1 MSSPVWF
8 RATLPG
14 PSRTGLRAPCRRV
27 RWRPEKLVRAWFA
40 PRVSALDLDLESPE
54 AARELAAA
62 LTTLDTKMAIGLS
75 GFEAVE
81 ERARYELG
89 MVRQDEVF
97 FQVLP
102 PGSVAQPAPK
112 LVPEQGEKASA
123 RPAAKTETGKGE
135 KADAKAA
142 SANAPAAAAASN

>member
-1 MSSPVWF
+1 MRLVAVALAFFTLVLQYPLWLGKGGWLRVWELD
-8 RATLPG
+8 RQ
-14 PSRTGLRAPCRRV
+14 
-27 RWRPEKLVRAWFA
+27 
-40 PRVSALDLDLESPE
+40 VSAQKDQNTKLQQRNAGLDAEVHDL
-54 AARELAAA
+54 
-62 LTTLDTKMAIGLS
+62 KQ

-102 PGSVAQPAPK
+102 PGSVAQPAPQ
-112 LVPEQGEKASA
+112 LVPEQGAKASA
-123 RPAAKTETGKGE
+123 RTAAKAETGKAE

-142 SANAPAAAAASN
+142 SAKAPAAAAASK

>member
-1 MSSPVWF
+1 MRLVAVALAFFILVLQYPLWLGKGGWLRVWELD
-8 RATLPG
+8 RQ
-14 PSRTGLRAPCRRV
+14 
-27 RWRPEKLVRAWFA
+27 
-40 PRVSALDLDLESPE
+40 VSAQKDQNTKLQQRNAGLDAEVRDL
-54 AARELAAA
+54 
-62 LTTLDTKMAIGLS
+62 KQ

-123 RPAAKTETGKGE
+123 RPAAKAETGKGE

>member
-1 MSSPVWF
+1 MRLVAVALAFFTLVLQYPLWLGKGGWLRVWELD
-8 RATLPG
+8 RQ
-14 PSRTGLRAPCRRV
+14 
-27 RWRPEKLVRAWFA
+27 
-40 PRVSALDLDLESPE
+40 VSAQKDQNTKLQQRNAGLDAEVRDL
-54 AARELAAA
+54 
-62 LTTLDTKMAIGLS
+62 KQ

-102 PGSVAQPAPK
+102 PGSVAQPAPQ
-112 LVPEQGEKASA
+112 LVPEQGAKASA
-123 RPAAKTETGKGE
+123 RTAAKAETGKAE

-142 SANAPAAAAASN
+142 SAKAPAAAAASK

>member
-1 MSSPVWF
+1 MRLVAVALAFFILVLQYPLWLGKGGWLRVWELD
-8 RATLPG
+8 RQ
-14 PSRTGLRAPCRRV
+14 
-27 RWRPEKLVRAWFA
+27 
-40 PRVSALDLDLESPE
+40 VSAQKDQNTKLQQRNAGLDAEVRDL
-54 AARELAAA
+54 
-62 LTTLDTKMAIGLS
+62 KQ

-112 LVPEQGEKASA
+112 LVPEQGEKASV
-123 RPAAKTETGKGE
+123 RPTAKAETGKGE
-135 KADAKAA
+135 KADAKPA

>member
-1 MSSPVWF
+1 MRLVAVALAFFILVLQYPLWLGKGGWLRVWELD
-8 RATLPG
+8 RQ
-14 PSRTGLRAPCRRV
+14 
-27 RWRPEKLVRAWFA
+27 
-40 PRVSALDLDLESPE
+40 VSAQKDQNTKLQQRNAGLDAEVRDL
-54 AARELAAA
+54 
-62 LTTLDTKMAIGLS
+62 KQ

-123 RPAAKTETGKGE
+123 RPTAKAETGKGE
-135 KADAKAA
+135 KADAKPA

>member
-1 MSSPVWF
+1 MRLVAVALAFFILVLQYPLWLGKGGWLRVWELD
-8 RATLPG
+8 RQ
-14 PSRTGLRAPCRRV
+14 
-27 RWRPEKLVRAWFA
+27 
-40 PRVSALDLDLESPE
+40 VSAQKDQNTKLQQRNAGLDAEVRDL
-54 AARELAAA
+54 
-62 LTTLDTKMAIGLS
+62 KQ

-97 FQVLP
+97 FQVVP

-123 RPAAKTETGKGE
+123 RPAAKAETGKGE